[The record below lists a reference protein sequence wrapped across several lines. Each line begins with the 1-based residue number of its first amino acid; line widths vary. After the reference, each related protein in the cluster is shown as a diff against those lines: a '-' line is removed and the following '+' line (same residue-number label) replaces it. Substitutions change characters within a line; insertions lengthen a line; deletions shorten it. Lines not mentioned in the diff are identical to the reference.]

1 MHFTTSAA
9 VASLMAFASMANAH
23 MMMAMPKPFPGTISS
38 PVQDLGANY
47 ICQGKLSGGSPMEL
61 KIGSKNN
68 KITFAGTA
76 VHGGG
81 SCQVAITYKEKPT
94 ATDFRVITS
103 FHGGC
108 PMENGNENLMPA
120 DAAKP
125 LDSGLTYDVPEG
137 IPGGNAILAW
147 TWINKIGNR
156 EFYMQCAPIK
166 LTGTPGSKAA
176 LEKLPSIAT
185 PNIPG
190 SGCDTQAQGDFSYEF
205 PGPVVRIGHS
215 RPMKVLKG
223 CKVDK
228 GTGGGGG
235 GGGGGGSDAAPAP
248 EPPKEDKPASPPPAT
263 PPPAANLPPPANPP
277 ASGGGGEGGS
287 CTDGTFNCIEGGT
300 KYQQCAHGKWQA
312 TMSMAPGT
320 TCKPGVST
328 TLFKRSVDRL
338 HVRDFGH
345 MEMVWRG
352 QKRGEYTSQCNSQE
366 SEVDV
371 QNLRFDN
378 VKRIP
383 FDSFSL
389 LFYRILSIFQGVSHN
404 QLLWV
409 ELPYKEQTVHGS
421 LAETFGSEIMF
432 SARHATPVITTVP
445 DAQPVNGPGPSSFR
459 QPVRFSSVSRKGP
472 EITGSSCAICA
483 GHFYA
488 CIAEKSWSKAVKAA
502 VAEGE
507 EPPSHEELEEKEDYC
522 GSDPAIISKKDIKW
536 METVG
541 LVGTNPNAKGV
552 DQ

>member
-9 VASLMAFASMANAH
+9 VASLMAFASLANAH

-47 ICQGKLSGGSPMEL
+47 ICQGKLSGGSPLEL

-125 LDSGLTYDVPEG
+125 LDSGLTYDIPEG

-176 LEKLPSIAT
+176 LDKLPSIAT

-235 GGGGGGSDAAPAP
+235 GGGGGNAAPAP
-248 EPPKEDKPASPPPAT
+248 EPPKNDKPAT
-263 PPPAANLPPPANPP
+263 PPPATSPPAADPP
-277 ASGGGGEGGS
+277 ASGGGGGGGS

-300 KYQQCAHGKWQA
+300 KYQQCAHGTWQA
-312 TMSMAPGT
+312 TMPMAAGT

-345 MEMVWRG
+345 MEMVWFD
-352 QKRGEYTSQCNSQE
+352 SQGTKD
-366 SEVDV
+366 DV
-371 QNLRFDN
+371 QNLSFDVN
-378 VKRIP
+378 MTMIP
-383 FDSFSL
+383 FDSVSL
-389 LFYRILSIFQGVSHN
+389 LL
-404 QLLWV
+404 
-409 ELPYKEQTVHGS
+409 K
-421 LAETFGSEIMF
+421 
-432 SARHATPVITTVP
+432 
-445 DAQPVNGPGPSSFR
+445 
-459 QPVRFSSVSRKGP
+459 
-472 EITGSSCAICA
+472 
-483 GHFYA
+483 
-488 CIAEKSWSKAVKAA
+488 
-502 VAEGE
+502 
-507 EPPSHEELEEKEDYC
+507 
-522 GSDPAIISKKDIKW
+522 
-536 METVG
+536 
-541 LVGTNPNAKGV
+541 
-552 DQ
+552 